1 MEQGGT
7 KLTISLAREP
17 IEIDGLPV
25 KSAEAFELGFGPITP
40 DQMRKALVDA
50 QLFTELLTKY
60 PDEMRELV
68 NDVMA
73 GRRESAMQR
82 AARVGLSE
90 KQFQDKG
97 GGVLFIIGIVAFGV
111 FIIGYAAVARP
122 Q

>member
-1 MEQGGT
+1 
-7 KLTISLAREP
+7 
-17 IEIDGLPV
+17 
-25 KSAEAFELGFGPITP
+25 
-40 DQMRKALVDA
+40 
-50 QLFTELLTKY
+50 
-60 PDEMRELV
+60 MRELV